1 MPDLVAEIIKIKQT
15 MIEAENLQEPQKQAL
30 NIPVSHSN
38 LTVGMRVKD
47 REGNIGTVKECDD
60 IHNVFVEYDN
70 GGSGLHCLVEG
81 CIETTTVNDQLVEIP
96 HCDHSLLSWIACI

>member
-1 MPDLVAEIIKIKQT
+1 MLYVKQLKLKG
-15 MIEAENLQEPQKQAL
+15 MKKEQNLQEPQKQAL
-30 NIPVSHSN
+30 NIPVVSHSN

-70 GGSGLHCLVEG
+70 GGSGLHCLG
-81 CIETTTVNDQLVEIP
+81 
-96 HCDHSLLSWIACI
+96 